1 MQATPLLPIGMLD
14 YESFQNR
21 ELKCEMFGNALVA
34 GGRDAR
40 EEEFPHMV
48 CCTGLVYVDMHEYI

>member
-1 MQATPLLPIGMLD
+1 MLD